1 MSSGVTTIERSVQ
14 LPWPVETVFAW
25 HERPGALERLTPPWE
40 RVEVLQRTGGL
51 EDGSRIV
58 MKVGSPVPVRWTA
71 RHRDYER
78 NRQFVDEQVEGP
90 FTRWV
95 HYHRFEPAGPHGCV
109 MTDRIE
115 YTPPL
120 GAAGALGATHLVRP
134 RLDHLL
140 AYRHE
145 TLRRDLE
152 SHARF
157 ADRPRLRIA
166 VTGAT
171 GLIGRT
177 LVPFLTTGGHAVVR
191 MVRRRKAEADEASW
205 DWELGR
211 IDAERLDG
219 LDAVIHLAGENIGA
233 RWTPERR
240 RRIRDSRGI
249 GTRFLA
255 ETLARLTR
263 RPCTLISA
271 SAVGVY
277 GHRGDESLTEGS
289 PTPTAPSD
297 FLADVSREWE
307 RATEPARVAGIRVVL
322 NRFGLVLTPA
332 GGTLARLLPAFRLGG
347 GGPLGDGRQYM
358 SWVAID
364 DLVGALH
371 HGLMTESLSGPV
383 NVTAPQPVTNREFAA
398 TLGRVLHRPAALPVP
413 AAALRLLF
421 GEMADVAILGSTR
434 ALPERL
440 IASGYPFRYP
450 TLEGALRH
458 LLGRPSAAG

>member
-1 MSSGVTTIERSVQ
+1 MSSGATTIERSVH

-40 RVEVLQRTGGL
+40 HAEIVERTGGL
-51 EDGSRIV
+51 EDGARVVIRI
-58 MKVGSPVPVRWTA
+58 GSPVSVRWVA

-90 FTRWV
+90 FARWV
-95 HYHRFEPAGPHGCV
+95 HHHGFEPDGPDACV
-109 MTDRIE
+109 LTDRIE

-120 GAAGALGATHLVRP
+120 GVVGGLCAPHLIRP
-134 RLDHLL
+134 RLEHLL
-140 AYRHE
+140 GYRHE
-145 TLRRDLE
+145 VLRRDLE

-157 ADRPRLRIA
+157 AGRPRLRIA

-191 MVRRRKAEADEASW
+191 MVRRRKARADEASW

-219 LDAVIHLAGENIGA
+219 IDAVIHLAGENIGA

-255 ETLARLTR
+255 ETLARLPR
-263 RPCTLISA
+263 RPHTLVSA
-271 SAVGVY
+271 SAIGVY
-277 GHRGDESLTEGS
+277 GNRGDERLTETS
-289 PTPTAPSD
+289 PTLTATSD
-297 FLADVSREWE
+297 FLADVCQEWE
-307 RATEPARVAGIRVVL
+307 AATEPARAAGIRVAL
-322 NRFGLVLTPA
+322 TRFGLVLSPA
-332 GGTLARLLPAFRLGG
+332 GGTLARLLPAFRLGA
-347 GGPLGDGRQYM
+347 GGPLGTGRQYL

-364 DLVGALH
+364 DLVSAVH
-371 HGLMTESLSGPV
+371 HALMTDSMAGPV
-383 NVTAPQPVTNREFAA
+383 NVTAPQPVTNLEFSA

-413 AAALRLLF
+413 AAALRLVF
-421 GEMADVAILGSTR
+421 GEMADVAILASAR

-440 IASGYPFRYP
+440 IASSYPFRYP

-458 LLGRPSAAG
+458 LLGRPAEAT